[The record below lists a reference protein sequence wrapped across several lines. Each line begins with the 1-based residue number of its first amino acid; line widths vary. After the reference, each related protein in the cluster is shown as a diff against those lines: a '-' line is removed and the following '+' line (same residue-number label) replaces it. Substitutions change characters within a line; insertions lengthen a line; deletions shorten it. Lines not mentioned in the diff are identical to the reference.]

1 MTATADLTKV
11 LDKEYQ
17 DKSLAEIVAAPV
29 ATLKGVSEG
38 DAALLAQ
45 AFNIKTVGDLG
56 TNKFSGPPSRSRHWP
71 TAPADGAVANARQ
84 ETKTGP
90 DRDGLGRFARAGRG
104 T

>member
-17 DKSLAEIVAAPV
+17 DKSLAEIVAASV
-29 ATLKGVSEG
+29 AALKGVSES

-56 TNKFSGPPSRSRHWP
+56 TNKFFRAAYALA
-71 TAPADGAVANARQ
+71 TLADS
-84 ETKTGP
+84 
-90 DRDGLGRFARAGRG
+90 AG
-104 T
+104 